1 MAIYEEG
8 EDIDTFLETFEGM
21 MRLHEIPRDEW
32 VAYLIPK
39 LQGKARDAC
48 AGLTYTEM
56 YTEVKEVLRKRFNV
70 TEEGS
75 RQSLRNLKFDN
86 KMTPEE
92 YAIQAMRLT
101 SWWLTPD
108 EGEEQM

>member
-1 MAIYEEG
+1 M
-8 EDIDTFLETFEGM
+8 
-21 MRLHEIPRDEW
+21 
-32 VAYLIPK
+32 

-48 AGLTYTEM
+48 AGLTYTE
-56 YTEVKEVLRKRFNV
+56 VKEVLGKGFNV

-75 RQSLRNLKFDN
+75 RQSLRNLKFNN

-101 SWWLTPD
+101 SRWLTPD
-108 EGEEQM
+108 EVTKSSNGTNGRRNE